1 MLLRTII
8 IKWREVNFIARQ
20 ERLRFSSAQRRNLPL
35 CLRPMARVRANRRS
49 ITGVAMAALLLCSGL
64 AACVNKA
71 ERPRAHRSTPLP
83 ASSLPASGSAEN
95 RQCLARLDAAGVRYA
110 PLRDEAK
117 GGGCAI
123 RGAVQL
129 MDIGVSVSNLGPMS
143 CSVAQPFAAW
153 ARFAVQ
159 PAARLYL
166 GSEVVQIETFGTYS
180 CRNVRGAGG
189 PARLSEHSQ
198 ANAVDVSA
206 FVLADG
212 RRISVLDDWRTEGP
226 VRQFLSA
233 IHMSACRRFKTVLS
247 PDYNVAHRDHFHF
260 DMGGRGGFCR

>member
-1 MLLRTII
+1 MSGQISDR
-8 IKWREVNFIARQ
+8 RQ
-20 ERLRFSSAQRRNLPL
+20 SRQAGWIVP
-35 CLRPMARVRANRRS
+35 
-49 ITGVAMAALLLCSGL
+49 AALLALSG
-64 AACVNKA
+64 CV
-71 ERPRAHRSTPLP
+71 ERVDRPRPKRASALP

-95 RQCLARLDAAGVRYA
+95 RQCLAKLDAAGLRYA
-110 PLRDEAK
+110 VLRDEAK

-129 MDIGVSVSNLGPMS
+129 IDIGVPVSNLGPMS
-143 CSVAQPFAAW
+143 CPVAQPFAAW

-166 GSEVVQIETFGTYS
+166 GGEIARIETYGTYA

-212 RRISVLDDWRTEGP
+212 RRVSVLNDWRTDGP
-226 VRQFLSA
+226 ARQFLDA
-233 IHMSACRRFKTVLS
+233 VHASACRRFKTVLS
-247 PDYNVAHRDHFHF
+247 PDYNVAHRDHLHF

>member
-1 MLLRTII
+1 M
-8 IKWREVNFIARQ
+8 
-20 ERLRFSSAQRRNLPL
+20 
-35 CLRPMARVRANRRS
+35 MRVRGMRHVGAGGVLVLLASFTLAGCVDRVDRSGPRR
-49 ITGVAMAALLLCSGL
+49 AA
-64 AACVNKA
+64 
-71 ERPRAHRSTPLP
+71 PLP
-83 ASSLPASGSAEN
+83 ASSLPASGSAEH

-110 PLRDEAK
+110 ALPDEAK

-129 MDIGVSVSNLGPMS
+129 IDIGVPVTNLGPMS
-143 CSVAQPFAAW
+143 CPVAQPFAAW

-166 GSEVVQIETFGTYS
+166 GSEIARIETFGTYS

-198 ANAVDVSA
+198 ANAVDISA

-212 RRISVLDDWRTEGP
+212 RRISVLNDWRTEGP
-226 VRQFLSA
+226 MRQFLDA
-233 IHMSACRRFKTVLS
+233 VHKSACRRFRTVLS